1 MDLGV
6 VVDRKDLGLVGIV
19 GHELGFVIL
28 VLLGLG
34 LGLVKFWWG
43 HFFI

>member
-6 VVDRKDLGLVGIV
+6 AVDWEDLGLVGIA
-19 GHELGFVIL
+19 GHELCFVIL

-34 LGLVKFWWG
+34 LGLVEFWWG
-43 HFFI
+43 CFFI